1 MATPRGGHFHFF
13 PNVTAHVCVREDQV
27 MAERNDRGGARS
39 SRPSSGGRSGSSRP
53 SSSGRS
59 GSGRPSSG
67 GTGRPAG
74 GRPGGARPSGGSK
87 SFGSSDRQGT
97 DRRNSSPRGSDRRDD
112 RDDRPR
118 SSAPRSGGY
127 DRAPSRDRRDDR
139 DDRPRSSAPRSGG
152 YDRAPSRD
160 RRDERGRPDGQR
172 SDNRNTSGRPSNNR
186 RDDRGA
192 REQVNRRDEGYE
204 IRDPRIPDD
213 ITPEDFD
220 KGMLLELRSLP
231 EGLQI
236 LVARHLVAAERAMAD
251 DDLDL
256 ATEHVKAARRRASR
270 IAMVREACGIVAYQS
285 GRFGEALTELR
296 AVRRMNG
303 GDQYIP
309 MIADCERGLGKP
321 QKALD
326 YIRSIDT
333 KKMEA
338 ETRAEMMIVAAG
350 ARADLGELDAAIVTL
365 QIPELTRLKP
375 GDTRARLQYAYA
387 MLLQDAGRKNDAREW
402 MERAAGSDID
412 GATDAEEQCNIM
424 DGIEFSDEN

>member
-1 MATPRGGHFHFF
+1 
-13 PNVTAHVCVREDQV
+13 
-27 MAERNDRGGARS
+27 
-39 SRPSSGGRSGSSRP
+39 
-53 SSSGRS
+53 
-59 GSGRPSSG
+59 
-67 GTGRPAG
+67 
-74 GRPGGARPSGGSK
+74 
-87 SFGSSDRQGT
+87 
-97 DRRNSSPRGSDRRDD
+97 
-112 RDDRPR
+112 
-118 SSAPRSGGY
+118 
-127 DRAPSRDRRDDR
+127 
-139 DDRPRSSAPRSGG
+139 
-152 YDRAPSRD
+152 
-160 RRDERGRPDGQR
+160 
-172 SDNRNTSGRPSNNR
+172 
-186 RDDRGA
+186 
-192 REQVNRRDEGYE
+192 
-204 IRDPRIPDD
+204 
-213 ITPEDFD
+213 
-220 KGMLLELRSLP
+220 MLLELRSLP

-236 LVARHLVAAERAMAD
+236 LVARHLVAAERAIAD
-251 DDLDL
+251 DDLAL

-270 IAMVREACGIVAYQS
+270 IAMVREACGIVAYQA

-296 AVRRMNG
+296 AVRRLNG

-387 MLLQDAGRKNDAREW
+387 MLLQDAGRLNEAREW
-402 MERAAGSDID
+402 MERAAGSGID